1 MAPSFYSAS
10 WVGRGSSRLC
20 SVNCNVL
27 SNNGLRRSGTGKR
40 VMFRLNVLRWGVQEE
55 FVEDSQLFDGR
66 DCFVTI
72 DKGESTSSG
81 DGRVWLYT
89 KYSGRPLEGAQT

>member
-1 MAPSFYSAS
+1 MECVVPSPEKQ
-10 WVGRGSSRLC
+10 LC
-20 SVNCNVL
+20 VDVEL
-27 SNNGLRRSGTGKR
+27 
-40 VMFRLNVLRWGVQEE
+40 VRWGMQGE

-72 DKGESTSSG
+72 DRGESTSSG